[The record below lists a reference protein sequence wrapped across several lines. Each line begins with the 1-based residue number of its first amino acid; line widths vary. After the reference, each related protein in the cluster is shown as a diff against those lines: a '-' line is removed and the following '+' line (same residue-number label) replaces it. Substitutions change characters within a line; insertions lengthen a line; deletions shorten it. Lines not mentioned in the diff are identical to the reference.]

1 MRRQVVPSIDKL
13 YQEDF
18 PKAFFRSALREEQ
31 RRAPFLERNVLNLLS
46 SKTRQKKQCI
56 SKLFQILIKFIS
68 KAFPK

>member
-46 SKTRQKKQCI
+46 SKTRQKSNAYKQI
-56 SKLFQILIKFIS
+56 VSNTV
-68 KAFPK
+68 PK

>member
-18 PKAFFRSALREEQ
+18 PKAFFQSALREEQ

-46 SKTRQKKQCI
+46 SKTRQKKAMH
-56 SKLFQILIKFIS
+56 KQIVSNTDKVCQ
-68 KAFPK
+68 